1 MNHKVQHIPVLVP
14 GSGPEGP
21 TALRIA
27 NMLVCGTVFVA
38 LAVLARKVTVT
49 TQTTVVELT
58 TITKKKIFGDVKSI
72 EEDDVEEAKPMVE
85 ETK

>member
-1 MNHKVQHIPVLVP
+1 L
-14 GSGPEGP
+14 
-21 TALRIA
+21 
-27 NMLVCGTVFVA
+27 
-38 LAVLARKVTVT
+38 TVT
-49 TQTTVVELT
+49 TQTTVVVLT